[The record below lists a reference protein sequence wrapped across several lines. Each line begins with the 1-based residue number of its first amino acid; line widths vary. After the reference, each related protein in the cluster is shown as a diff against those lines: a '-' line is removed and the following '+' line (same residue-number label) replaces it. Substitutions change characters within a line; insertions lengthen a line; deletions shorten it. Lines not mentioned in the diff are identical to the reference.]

1 MRAILFFGKCLFFRN
16 FAILTPWNEL
26 KFASRCFQT
35 CNLWTVFRKK
45 ASKSLCTLFRKY
57 LRILTFSILA
67 LFKTSS
73 MRYIK
78 LQLNW
83 DEEFIS
89 VVKTD
94 IGEFW
99 SVLVARCYH
108 TCKLTYNS
116 KNLWIDDPKCT
127 SARSE
132 CSNYIFDP
140 RNSSVPNFFV
150 IDIWHVKFGATVMY
164 HLAIVLIRTLKCLFW
179 PHKLF
184 KMLSKMTVFLLTL
197 YSKFPYIWAWLQS

>member
-1 MRAILFFGKCLFFRN
+1 MEN
-16 FAILTPWNEL
+16 VLTPWNEL
-26 KFASRCFQT
+26 EFASRCFQT

-45 ASKSLCTLFRKY
+45 NLKSLK
-57 LRILTFSILA
+57 IENIWETFSVLA

-73 MRYIK
+73 MRYTK

-83 DEEFIS
+83 DEELIS

-99 SVLVARCYH
+99 SALVARCYH
-108 TCKLTYNS
+108 TCKLTYDS

-127 SARSE
+127 SVRSE
-132 CSNYIFDP
+132 CSNFIFDP

-179 PHKLF
+179 PQKLIPLPNLPVVWCITCYF
-184 KMLSKMTVFLLTL
+184 CFEYCQHWKS
-197 YSKFPYIWAWLQS
+197 